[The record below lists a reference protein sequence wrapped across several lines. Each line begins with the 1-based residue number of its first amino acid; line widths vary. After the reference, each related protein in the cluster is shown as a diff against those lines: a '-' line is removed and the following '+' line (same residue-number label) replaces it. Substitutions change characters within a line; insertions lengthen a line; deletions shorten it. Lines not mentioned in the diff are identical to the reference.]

1 MSKTAKRGT
10 KKAAKPAKAPAR
22 TSAKKAKKTN
32 LKKAGE
38 ITNIVV
44 TVLAFLVGV
53 ALLGLLVW
61 AAVKICM
68 GLLPGVF

>member
-1 MSKTAKRGT
+1 MSKSRNHG
-10 KKAAKPAKAPAR
+10 KKTTGAAK
-22 TSAKKAKKTN
+22 SKKDN

-44 TVLAFLVGV
+44 TVLGFLIGA
-53 ALLGLLVW
+53 ALLAFLVW

-68 GLLPGVF
+68 GLLPGIF